1 MAYTAPDAKQR
12 EDNRDFAG
20 DVREAAEICQR
31 EGSTDG
37 SGTHS
42 YIRMR
47 ADSEPLRDE
56 QAGCYNGR
64 ETLVCACFGSH
75 LRMSPTPEPDASMIV
90 SLRRAILVTTLA
102 AASAA
107 AQTPASPDTGVV
119 LPIKP
124 ERTLRFTTD
133 EGTWMSLD
141 VSPDGRSIVFDLL
154 GDLYVLPIGGG
165 KAQRVT
171 SGMPWDGM
179 PRWSPDGRSI
189 AFISDRDGGDNLWL
203 INADG
208 SGARRL
214 TKEVDNALSSPTW
227 TPDGQYLIARRFGP
241 YPTAE
246 NYLTNV
252 PLWIYHRDGGTGV
265 ELYPAKANTKTTNT
279 GATVSPDGRT
289 VYFGS
294 HAGGYAGDNLG
305 AYQVIALDRT
315 NGDQRTLTAGSG
327 GALRPTVSPDGKW
340 LVYATRAGT
349 KTALRIRN
357 LATQDD
363 QWLVAEMQRDD
374 QEGYA
379 PNDVIPSFSFTP
391 DSRSVVYPAGGHIRR
406 VDISTKAVSEIPFSV
421 DVEVGMGARL
431 FHPLRI
437 EDGPLAVTQLQ
448 GITESPNGRQLAYS
462 AIGRVFTVTLQGT
475 TAGTPQRLT
484 RATGR
489 EHSPAYSPDGLWL
502 AWVEWSDS
510 TGGHLWK
517 GRADGSGTPQRLT
530 TDPAAISAPMWSPE
544 GDRIVFASQS
554 MRSALGGGPVAGMGA
569 LRWISANGG
578 ATTLITPTSSA
589 PSLVTAASAGT
600 RVYFTE
606 AVPGAPGFQA
616 TQTTAL
622 VSVRL
627 DGTDKRQHAR
637 LTTSQNFGGSAVRV
651 APDERAMIV
660 IERDDA
666 YVLPLTAAGAEG
678 LAVNFA
684 SPSVP
689 LRRLTNEGANYATW
703 ADSGRTIA
711 WSFANHYYRASRD
724 TVLRY
729 SESSRWN
736 PTHTVITQQTP
747 RDIAQG
753 SIVLRGGRII
763 TMKGNEVIARGDVL
777 VENGRITAVGS
788 SVRTPAGARVI
799 NVSGKTVMPGIVDAH
814 AHPKTG
820 SESAPTQEWSIA
832 ANLAYGVTTTRN
844 PSGSRQNIAWGE
856 LIDAGE
862 MVGSRIF
869 ATGPPLT
876 FNQVPVK
883 SYDDALK
890 VVRRYKQQGVNSLKQ
905 YLQPRRLQ
913 RQWILQAAHAEK
925 INATNEGAGD
935 FKLDIQLAMDG
946 YTAFEH
952 SIGQVPLYK
961 DVVTVLADSKIAYTP
976 TLVVAYGAPAGDGYW
991 RARMDLDKD
1000 PKASYFTPTEILNR
1014 VARRRPLIVEEDY
1027 NFPLIARGVRD
1038 VVRAGGIA
1046 GLGSHGQQDGPAA
1059 HWELWMLQ
1067 SGDMTNHEALRIAT
1081 SLGAESIGYGQDL
1094 GSIEVGKLADI
1105 LVLDANPLDNI
1116 RNSMSIRYVMK
1127 GGELYDANTLD
1138 RIWPT
1143 AKQFPKPY
1151 WVREKEALEAIK
1163 R

>member
-1 MAYTAPDAKQR
+1 MLAQ
-12 EDNRDFAG
+12 
-20 DVREAAEICQR
+20 
-31 EGSTDG
+31 
-37 SGTHS
+37 
-42 YIRMR
+42 
-47 ADSEPLRDE
+47 
-56 QAGCYNGR
+56 
-64 ETLVCACFGSH
+64 
-75 LRMSPTPEPDASMIV
+75 
-90 SLRRAILVTTLA
+90 LRRFFVFACPLVATVSPALGGQTPTA
-102 AASAA
+102 AA
-107 AQTPASPDTGVV
+107 TDTGVA

-124 ERTLRFTTD
+124 VRTLRFTTD

-141 VSPDGRSIVFDLL
+141 VSPDGQSLVFDLL
-154 GDLYVLPIGGG
+154 GDLYVLPITGG
-165 KAQRVT
+165 KAVRLT

-189 AFISDRDGGDNLWL
+189 AFISDRDGSDNLWL
-203 INADG
+203 INRDG
-208 SGARRL
+208 TGARRL
-214 TKEVDNALSSPTW
+214 TKETVNALSSPTW

-265 ELYPAKANTKTTNT
+265 ELYPAKANTKSTNT

-294 HAGGYAGDNLG
+294 HGGGYTGENLG
-305 AYQVIALDRT
+305 AYQVIALNRAS
-315 NGDQRTLTAGSG
+315 GEQRTLTAGSG

-340 LVYATRAGT
+340 LVYATRAGSR
-349 KTALRIRN
+349 TALRIRN
-357 LATQDD
+357 LDTHDD

-379 PNDVIPSFSFTP
+379 PNDVLPSFSFTP
-391 DSRSVVYPAGGHIRR
+391 DSRSVVYPAGGHIQR
-406 VDISTKAVSEIPFSV
+406 VDIESKVVTEIPFSA
-421 DVEVGMGARL
+421 DVEVGMGERL
-431 FHPLRI
+431 FHPLRMD
-437 EDGPLAVTQLQ
+437 DGPLPVTQLQ
-448 GITESPNGRQLAYS
+448 GIAEAPDGRQLAYS
-462 AIGRVFTVTLQGT
+462 AIGKIFTVDIQGT
-475 TAGTPQRLT
+475 TAGTPRRLT

-489 EHSPAYSPDGLWL
+489 EHSPAYSPDGQWL

-510 TGGHLWK
+510 AGGHLWK
-517 GRADGSGTPQRLT
+517 SRADGSGTPQRLT
-530 TDPAAISAPMWSPE
+530 LEPAAISGPMWSPE
-544 GDRIVFASQS
+544 GDRIIYASQPA
-554 MRSALGGGPVAGMGA
+554 RAALGGGPVASLGE
-569 LRWISANGG
+569 LRWISASGG
-578 ATTLITPTSSA
+578 SAAMITPTSSQ
-589 PSLVTAASAGT
+589 PSLVTSAAAGT

-606 AVPGAPGFQA
+606 PVPGAPGFNA

-627 DGTDKRQHAR
+627 DGTDKRNHAR
-637 LTTSQNFGGSAVRV
+637 LTTSQNFGGATVRV
-651 APDERAMIV
+651 SPDERAMIV

-666 YVLPLTAAGAEG
+666 YVLPLTAGGAEG

-689 LRRLTNEGANYATW
+689 LRRLTSEGANYATW
-703 ADSGRTIA
+703 ADGGRTIA

-729 SESSRWN
+729 SESARWN
-736 PTHTVITQQTP
+736 PTHTVVAQQVP
-747 RDIAQG
+747 RNLAQG
-753 SIVLRGGRII
+753 SIVLRGARII
-763 TMKGNEVIARGDVL
+763 TMKGDEVIARGDVL
-777 VENGRITAVGS
+777 VENGRIKAVGR
-788 SVRTPAGARVI
+788 SVRTLAGARVV
-799 NVSGKTVMPGIVDAH
+799 NVSGKTIMPGIVDAH

-820 SESAPTQEWSIA
+820 SENAPDQEWSIA

-862 MVGSRIF
+862 MVGSRVF

-876 FNQVPVK
+876 YNQVPVT

-905 YLQPRRLQ
+905 YLQPRRIQ

-925 INATNEGAGD
+925 INATNEGAAD

-991 RARMDLDKD
+991 RARTDLDKD
-1000 PKASYFTPTEILNR
+1000 PRASYFTPTEILNR
-1014 VARRRPLIVEEDY
+1014 VARRRPMIVEEDY

-1046 GLGSHGQQDGPAA
+1046 GLGSHGQQDGIAA

-1081 SLGAESIGYGQDL
+1081 ILGAQSIGYGADL
-1094 GSIEVGKLADI
+1094 GSIEVGKLAD
-1105 LVLDANPLDNI
+1105 LVVLDANPLDNI
-1116 RNSMSIRYVMK
+1116 RNSTAIRYVMK
-1127 GGELYDANTLD
+1127 GGELYDGSTLD

-1143 AKQFPKPY
+1143 AKSFPTPY
-1151 WVREKEALEAIK
+1151 WVQERKAMEAIK